1 MPPKKRPAKQ
11 VEDDVS
17 TDDEKY
23 LPQAKKS
30 SSGRQINPAL
40 SKAEAGKPKLK
51 YDLEWLE
58 FGEKTS
64 KNICP
69 LYYLFSKTQEGRDKI
84 AAFDI
89 DNTIIETKSGKK
101 FATSEFSFKVL
112 KCIFIK

>member
-1 MPPKKRPAKQ
+1 MPPKKRPAKP
-11 VEDDVS
+11 VDDDEVS

-23 LPQAKKS
+23 QPQAKKS

-51 YDLEWLE
+51 YDLEWME
-58 FGEKTS
+58 YGEKTS
-64 KNICP
+64 KNVAP
-69 LYYLFSKTQEGRDKI
+69 LYYCYSKTLEGRDKI

-101 FATSEFSFKVL
+101 FATSK
-112 KCIFIK
+112 II

>member
-1 MPPKKRPAKQ
+1 MPPKKRPAKPA
-11 VEDDVS
+11 EDEIS

-23 LPQAKKS
+23 QPQAKKS

-40 SKAEAGKPKLK
+40 SKAEESKSKLK
-51 YDLEWLE
+51 YDLEWME

-64 KNICP
+64 KNVPP
-69 LYYLFSKTQEGRDKI
+69 LYYLWSKTLEGRDKI

-101 FATSEFSFKVL
+101 FATSELTK
-112 KCIFIK
+112 FIHD